1 MSAGSERGTEKGRG
15 GDEERGLGSRAR
27 ARARLP
33 ATQLHV
39 RKLGRSAPRASD
51 KGWEDACARQCSP
64 RAAPQPPER
73 LRPPLVSDCKDH
85 SITLGASPHPPGL
98 AVPGACVLDP
108 ERGLAQP

>member
-1 MSAGSERGTEKGRG
+1 MRAGSERGTEKGRG

-27 ARARLP
+27 AGLP

-39 RKLGRSAPRASD
+39 RKPGRSAPPASD
-51 KGWEDACARQCSP
+51 KGWEDARAGECSP

-73 LRPPLVSDCKDH
+73 LRPPPVSDCQDP
-85 SITLGASPHPPGL
+85 SITLAASPHPPGL